1 MEKTITIFSVLAL
14 FLITSPDLFAQANPN
29 PCEFPN
35 VTCANG
41 VRNGIVNSFGKK
53 ELTYASAGRS
63 MPFWLA
69 VGDTSTSIVDTSAKT
84 VFFIT
89 KISGPG
95 LMEGVLGTLYSK
107 YVYLNNISFTESGTY
122 QIAVL
127 TGNGIGFSDTLI
139 FTVPQEIIFCSEAPG
154 GDCGEVI
161 GNEIFAKVQFSN
173 IITVDAVLPIKVGVI
188 DSVSGMLDSTFTGTI
203 YVNKLSGPGVMYG
216 TLSMSGGSWFNFT
229 NIRFTEKGLYE
240 IEFYEEDL
248 TKYKKATVKI
258 EVINTTSIGFIA
270 TDKLVVYPNP
280 FDNQLRFRVSS
291 KNTGGT
297 VSIYNYA
304 GKKLLKQ
311 RVEIGVKEFKVD
323 TRTLK
328 SGIYLLTFYEG
339 KTSAY
344 YSTKVIKH

>member
-1 MEKTITIFSVLAL
+1 MEKTIKIFSVLAL
-14 FLITSPDLFAQANPN
+14 FLITSPDLLAQANPN

-35 VTCANG
+35 VTCATG

-107 YVYLNNISFTESGTY
+107 YAYLNNISFTESGTY

-127 TGNGIGFSDTLI
+127 AGNGIGFRDTLT

-154 GDCGEVI
+154 GDCGEVT

-229 NIRFTEKGLYE
+229 NIRFTEEGLYE

-248 TKYKKATVKI
+248 TKYKTATVKI
-258 EVINTTSIGFIA
+258 EVINTTSIGLIA
-270 TDKLVVYPNP
+270 TNKLVVYPNP
-280 FDNQLRFRVSS
+280 FNNQLRFRINS
-291 KNTGGT
+291 KNSGGT
-297 VSIYNYA
+297 ASIYNYA
-304 GKKLLKQ
+304 GKKLLSQK
-311 RVEIGVKEFKVD
+311 VEIGVKEFKVD
-323 TRTLK
+323 THALK
-328 SGIYLLTFYEG
+328 SGIYLLNFYDG
-339 KTSAY
+339 KTSVY